1 MREVLNSS
9 ISLYISCS
17 LGTGSLP
24 AGPFYNLIAIYG
36 MMIGILISYRI
47 SQNNSIFSLEL
58 KALLAAV
65 VTRTAIMYFVNYV
78 VLPMDFPLGFSV
90 PSEEV
95 SSSFAKFL

>member
-1 MREVLNSS
+1 
-9 ISLYISCS
+9 
-17 LGTGSLP
+17 
-24 AGPFYNLIAIYG
+24 
-36 MMIGILISYRI
+36 MIGILISYRI
-47 SQNNSIFSLEL
+47 SQNNSRFSLEL

-95 SSSFAKFL
+95 SGLLYLISIFNITTTLYTIPIAFMVSKAVSDRLDIRIWNR